1 VTTDIEEALDGVDII
16 LICVPAYGIELFG
29 KTCIPHLKDG
39 QTVIFHGKG
48 GHTLTF
54 TQLAK
59 KLGVK
64 LNVVL
69 GETHTAPYSSRL
81 TAPGQVHIFFGWNRR
96 LLSAAFPAT
105 DTDRF
110 IALLK
115 KLYPTDLPF
124 NYEIVPAENVLSVLL
139 CDLNAVVHPL
149 PLMFNL
155 GLLEAP
161 EGFKLYKQGRSE
173 SITKIRN
180 AVEQERLTVMAGLSL
195 KPVPIDEVH
204 DNPAPPEYKKLIEE
218 QSKQFYDFAVVH
230 SMKERFI
237 TEDVPYGLV
246 TIAALADMV
255 GVETPITD
263 AVIHLANTINET
275 DYEATGR
282 KPEHL
287 GLAGLSLY
295 QILKYVETGD
305 VPT

>member
-1 VTTDIEEALDGVDII
+1 
-16 LICVPAYGIELFG
+16 
-29 KTCIPHLKDG
+29 
-39 QTVIFHGKG
+39 
-48 GHTLTF
+48 
-54 TQLAK
+54 
-59 KLGVK
+59 
-64 LNVVL
+64 
-69 GETHTAPYSSRL
+69 
-81 TAPGQVHIFFGWNRR
+81 
-96 LLSAAFPAT
+96 
-105 DTDRF
+105 
-110 IALLK
+110 
-115 KLYPTDLPF
+115 
-124 NYEIVPAENVLSVLL
+124 
-139 CDLNAVVHPL
+139 
-149 PLMFNL
+149 
-155 GLLEAP
+155 
-161 EGFKLYKQGRSE
+161 
-173 SITKIRN
+173 
-180 AVEQERLTVMAGLSL
+180 L